1 MSAKTKSFHLFHK
14 LNSKFIMSLCVFA
27 AAILASSCS
36 LGYFEYKNNVE
47 ALYNA
52 DAYHVARE
60 AAAILDGDKLEGY
73 AQSRT
78 VDDEYNRM
86 KQSLETLRTNMD
98 VVSIFVVK
106 VDTPNEGDYLYLM
119 DTLDEHDYEMSLGDD
134 MKYPEQYRD
143 QIKAVYYE
151 AADLSR
157 EKIYYHSKTYGDNF
171 FAIVPIFDSNSKVVA
186 EVFVQSSIGKIK
198 GTLRRYLLYAIL
210 AAAVIA
216 FVVLIIC
223 LSYVNHNV
231 ITPIKKITAHA
242 SEFARDGNLS
252 LSLEKIH
259 TGDEIETLA
268 DSITKMGN
276 DIHNYVENLAQATAT
291 REHMTAELN
300 VAQQIQKNL
309 FPYQFPAFPERKD
322 FDIYANIRSCPAIGG
337 SFYNFFLL
345 DDNHL
350 CFFIGDVSGNGIPT
364 SMFSVIT
371 STLMKNFSSDRLS
384 PDKVLAST
392 NNELS
397 KNNDAGLSVD
407 AFIAIINLET
417 GTMTYSDAGDMY
429 VLTKTSG
436 ASFEP
441 LESRPGF
448 PLGSMQQ
455 VHYSEKSIK
464 LSQGDL
470 VFLCTKGITEAVD
483 EKGAQ
488 FGRDYTNESISGQ
501 ITKEYSVEK
510 ISDGFYRALDDF
522 TKDAEQK
529 KDSTLLIFRYIGD

>member
-1 MSAKTKSFHLFHK
+1 MRSSSKKFHIFHR
-14 LNSKFIMSLCVFA
+14 LNSKFITSLCVFA

-52 DAYHVARE
+52 NAYHVARQ
-60 AAAILDGDKLEGY
+60 AAGILDGDKLEAY
-73 AQSRT
+73 SKSQTTDS
-78 VDDEYNRM
+78 DYDNM
-86 KQSLETLRTNMD
+86 KKSLETLRSNMD

-106 VDTPNEGDYLYLM
+106 IDTPNDGDYFYLM
-119 DTLDEHDYEMSLGDD
+119 DTLDEHEYECKLGDVIQ
-134 MKYPEQYRD
+134 YPEQYRE
-143 QIKAVYYE
+143 QIKAVYYD
-151 AADLSR
+151 AADLSG

-171 FAIVPIFDSNSKVVA
+171 FAIVPIRDSSSKVVA

-198 GTLRRYLLYAIL
+198 DTLHRYLLYAIL
-210 AAAVIA
+210 AAIA
-216 FVVLIIC
+216 IALVVLLIC
-223 LSYVNHNV
+223 LYYVNHNV
-231 ITPIKKITAHA
+231 VNPIKKITAHA

-322 FDIYANIRSCPAIGG
+322 FDIYANINSCPAIGG

-345 DDNHL
+345 DDEHL

-371 STLMKNFSSDRLS
+371 ATLIKNFSSDRLS
-384 PDKVLAST
+384 PGKALAST

-397 KNNDAGLSVD
+397 KNNDAALSVD
-407 AFIAIINLET
+407 AFLAVVNLET
-417 GTMTYSDAGDMY
+417 GAMTYSVAGDMY
-429 VLTKTSG
+429 VLAKSSG
-436 ASFEP
+436 ASFEN
-441 LESRPGF
+441 LVTRQGF

-455 VHYSEKSIK
+455 VHYSDDTMK
-464 LSQGDL
+464 LNQGDL
-470 VFLCTKGITEAVD
+470 LFLCTKGITDAID
-483 EKGAQ
+483 EKGAL
-488 FGRDYTNESISGQ
+488 FGKDYTKESITAQLS
-501 ITKEYSVEK
+501 KEYSIEK
-510 ISDGFYRALDDF
+510 ISDGFYRSLYDF
-522 TKDAEQK
+522 TKDTEQT
-529 KDSTLLIFRYIGD
+529 KDGTLMLFRYIGD